1 MERQKLLQQ
10 IEMYRREDGSYDIR
24 RMEKDLGIKRSIDD
38 TFATFFGGGEQIA
51 DEDPR
56 VALAVEINGRLYD
69 EKKVADIVAVREAL
83 SRFMAGTATFKDARL
98 LERNNLVIA
107 EYRDPDSERPT
118 GFRVKDHRDIDGNIY
133 SDQAGIEEKPGR
145 L

>member
-1 MERQKLLQQ
+1 MEQQELLQQ
-10 IEMYRREDGSYDIR
+10 IEMYKREDGSYDVR
-24 RMEKDLGIKRSIDD
+24 KLEKALGVNRTLDD
-38 TFATFFGGGEQIA
+38 TFTAFFGGDNVV

-69 EKKVADIVAVREAL
+69 EKKVTEKVAVQAAYND
-83 SRFMAGTATFKDARL
+83 FVAGTATLKQMRL
-98 LERNNLVIA
+98 LERSNLVVA

-118 GFRVKDHRDIDGNIY
+118 GFRLKDYRDIDGNIY
-133 SDQAGIEEKPGR
+133 SDQAGLEEKPGR